1 MKTILVPTDFSDN
14 ANRALN
20 YACHL
25 ALQTKAKIVLMN
37 AYQSPATTSNVM
49 INFTDILEEDSKKDL
64 KKNLELLREN
74 KAFDSVEVEAYSCY
88 GYLSEAIKKAAVD
101 FTIDLVVMGTA
112 GASNLSSRLF
122 GSNTTDA
129 IKNAD
134 QPILVVPNET
144 EYSDWEH
151 ITFASN
157 IQKSKNDC
165 PFKPLKSL
173 MTKPACKLN
182 ILTVVDDITKV
193 DKTAIDNRIKS
204 KLEGVDYAI
213 NVVENENVSDGIL
226 DFINENETD
235 LLVLIR
241 KNYGF
246 IEGLL
251 HSSVTKKLAL
261 HANKPMLLYKYCEE

>member
-14 ANRALN
+14 ANRALH

-25 ALQTKAKIVLMN
+25 ALGNNAKIVLMN

-74 KAFDSVEVEAYSCY
+74 KAFNAVEIEAYSCY
-88 GYLSEAIKKAAVD
+88 GYLSEAIKKAEKQ
-101 FTIDLVVMGTA
+101 FKIDLVVMATA
-112 GASNLSSRLF
+112 GASNLSSKLF

-129 IKNAD
+129 IKNAEH
-134 QPILVVPNET
+134 PILVVPNKA
-144 EYSDWEH
+144 EYSNWEN

-157 IQKSKNDC
+157 IQESKNDC
-165 PFKPLKSL
+165 PFKPLKEL

-182 ILTVVDDITKV
+182 ILTVVEKASDV
-193 DKTAIDNRIKS
+193 DKS
-204 KLEGVDYAI
+204 AI
-213 NVVENENVSDGIL
+213 NKRISDKLTGIDYTINVKENDSVTDGIL

-261 HANKPMLLYKYCEE
+261 HANKPMLLYKYCE

>member
-14 ANRALN
+14 ANRALD

-25 ALQTKAKIVLMN
+25 ALHKNAKIILMN
-37 AYQSPATTSNVM
+37 SYQAPASSSNVM

-64 KKNLELLREN
+64 AKDLAKLREN
-74 KAFDSVEVEAYSCY
+74 DTYAKVEIELFSCY
-88 GYLSEAIKKAAVD
+88 GYLSESIKKANAE
-101 FTIDLVVMGTA
+101 FEIDLVVMATA

-129 IKNAD
+129 IKNAE

-144 EYSDWEH
+144 KFSEWEN

-157 IQKSKNDC
+157 IQTSKNDC
-165 PFKPLKSL
+165 PFEPLKEL
-173 MTKPACKLN
+173 MNLPTCKLN
-182 ILTVVDDITKV
+182 VLTVVDEETTVNKEAVNDRIAEKL
-193 DKTAIDNRIKS
+193 KGID
-204 KLEGVDYAI
+204 YTI
-213 NVVENENVSDGIL
+213 NVVENEKVSDGIL
-226 DFINENETD
+226 DFINENDTD

-251 HSSVTKKLAL
+251 HASVTKKIAL
-261 HANKPMLLYKYCEE
+261 HTNKPMLLYKSCE

>member
-14 ANRALN
+14 ANRALD
-20 YACHL
+20 YACNL
-25 ALQTKAKIVLMN
+25 ALQTKAKIILMN
-37 AYQSPATTSNVM
+37 AYQPPASTSNVM

-64 KKNLELLREN
+64 AKDLAKLREN
-74 KAFDSVEVEAYSCY
+74 DSFSSIEIEAFSCY
-88 GYLSEAIKKAAVD
+88 GYLSEAIKKAASE

-112 GASNLSSRLF
+112 GAGNLSSRLF

-129 IKNAD
+129 IKNSE

-144 EYSDWEH
+144 VYSEWGN

-157 IQKSKNDC
+157 IQTSKNDC
-165 PFKPLKSL
+165 PFKPLKEL
-173 MTKPACKLN
+173 MTMPSCKLN
-182 ILTVVDDITKV
+182 VVTVVEDASTV
-193 DKTAIDNRIKS
+193 DKNAINERIAS
-204 KLEGVDYAI
+204 KLEGIDYNI
-213 NVVENENVSDGIL
+213 NVVENEKVSDGIL
-226 DFINENETD
+226 DFINTNDTD

-261 HANKPMLLYKYCEE
+261 HANKPMLLYKSCE

>member
-14 ANRALN
+14 ANRALY
-20 YACHL
+20 YACNV
-25 ALQTKAKIVLMN
+25 ALRANAKIVLMN

-74 KAFDSVEVEAYSCY
+74 KTFDSVEVEAYSCY
-88 GYLSEAIKKAAVD
+88 GYLSEAIKKAAIQFD
-101 FTIDLVVMGTA
+101 IDLVVMATA
-112 GASNLSSRLF
+112 GASNLSSKLF

-134 QPILVVPNET
+134 QPILVVPNKA
-144 EYSDWEH
+144 EYSDWKN

-157 IQKSKNDC
+157 IQESKNDC
-165 PFKPLKSL
+165 PFKPLKEL
-173 MTKPACKLN
+173 MTLPACKLN
-182 ILTVVDDITKV
+182 ILTVVEKASGLDESGIN
-193 DKTAIDNRIKS
+193 ARIS
-204 KLEGVDYAI
+204 EKLEGIDYTI
-213 NVVENENVSDGIL
+213 NVVENDSVTDGIL
-226 DFINENETD
+226 NFINENDTD

-261 HANKPMLLYKYCEE
+261 HANKPMLLYKYCE